1 MRSMDKY
8 LVPFLFF
15 SCFWIGMLYGRA
27 TPTFV
32 AHLPVSAHDELER
45 CIVVAENA
53 YGLIEWVFNI
63 SEGASVDAATVPA
76 LVQAEP

>member
-1 MRSMDKY
+1 MIDRI

-27 TPTFV
+27 TPNHR
-32 AHLPVSAHDELER
+32 AYLPVNAHDELER

-53 YGLIEWVFNI
+53 YGLIEWMFAT
-63 SEGASVDAATVPA
+63 SEMASVDTATVPA
-76 LVQAEP
+76 FVQADP